1 MPLRKKVIIM
11 KDKRLEEIALRVC
24 SKTDSSKTD
33 IGMED
38 AIYLVAS
45 PLFELLFWANL
56 IRERF
61 KGKSIDTCSIINAKS
76 GKCPEDC
83 KFCAQSAHYKTD
95 VPQYPLVDR
104 EKVTESAHS
113 ARASKHFGIVTSGRS
128 LKQNEIKKVCEM
140 IEAIKTDTSTCA
152 SLGRLTPDYA
162 SQLKSAGLVRYH
174 HNLETGETFFAKIC
188 TTHTYKERIESIEI
202 AKQTGLE
209 VCSGGIFGVG
219 EGWSERIEL
228 AFKLREL
235 EVDSIPLNFLNPVS
249 GTPLGQLERLTP
261 FEALRIIAIF
271 RFIHPKRDIKIGG
284 GREVTLRDLQ
294 GWMYYAGAN
303 SIMIGNYLT
312 TLGRPQEEDMRLIED
327 FGLKSV

>member
-1 MPLRKKVIIM
+1 M
-11 KDKRLEEIALRVC
+11 KDKRLEEIASTVC
-24 SKTDSSKTD
+24 NKTN

-38 AIYLVAS
+38 AIYLTTS
-45 PLFELLFWANL
+45 PFFELLFWANL

-76 GKCPEDC
+76 GKCQEDC
-83 KFCAQSAHYKTD
+83 KFCAQSARYKTE

-104 EKVTESAHS
+104 KKVVESARS
-113 ARASKHFGIVTSGRS
+113 ARVSKRFGIVTSGRS
-128 LKQNEIKKVCEM
+128 LKQNEIERVCEM
-140 IEAIKTDTSTCA
+140 IEAIKANISPCA
-152 SLGRLTPDYA
+152 SIGRLTLDYA

-209 VCSGGIFGVG
+209 VCSGGIFGIG
-219 EGWSERIEL
+219 ECWSERIEL

-249 GTPLGQLERLTP
+249 GTPLGQQERLTP

-303 SIMIGNYLT
+303 GVMIGNYLT
-312 TLGRPQEEDMRLIED
+312 TLGRPPEEDIRLIKD
-327 FGLKSV
+327 FGLLCL